1 MGVVWEWCVGA
12 DSNALVLIHC
22 VGYEYDLVES

>member
-22 VGYEYDLVES
+22 VGYDLVES